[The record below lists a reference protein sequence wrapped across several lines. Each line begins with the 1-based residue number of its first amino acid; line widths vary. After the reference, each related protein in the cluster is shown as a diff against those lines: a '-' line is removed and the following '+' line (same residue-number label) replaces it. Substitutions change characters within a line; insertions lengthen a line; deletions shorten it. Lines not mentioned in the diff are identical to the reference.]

1 MADVV
6 VRNLTK
12 TFGKDRIHRTHS
24 IAFKRQDSQGCRH
37 QLFSLRSEGG
47 ATARRDRP
55 PCSSAPPPVLRWPAR
70 RDQNLMRA
78 PTPVMVMSLV
88 GAPTMLAS

>member
-24 IAFKRQDSQGCRH
+24 IAFKRQGAQGRRQ
-37 QLFSLRSEGG
+37 QLVQPQKRWGRPLVT
-47 ATARRDRP
+47 TAP
-55 PCSSAPPPVLRWPAR
+55 LVLPHRLP
-70 RDQNLMRA
+70 
-78 PTPVMVMSLV
+78 S
-88 GAPTMLAS
+88 

>member
-37 QLFSLRSEGG
+37 QLFSLRSDGG
-47 ATARRDRP
+47 RPLVATAPLVLPRRLP
-55 PCSSAPPPVLRWPAR
+55 S
-70 RDQNLMRA
+70 
-78 PTPVMVMSLV
+78 
-88 GAPTMLAS
+88 